1 MSIWTYV
8 IGVVEFS
15 TNKSDDKTYRY
26 LKRIEKCL
34 GNIVEYEDIGKYWTK
49 LPMGSEGSL
58 TYEIHNGFII
68 FKGDL
73 RDFYGK
79 KDMKELDDYFT
90 NLFLELKQN
99 KIYVGDYVIK
109 SWNETDG
116 ERIWKYSYE

>member
-15 TNKSDDKTYRY
+15 TNKSDDII
-26 LKRIEKCL
+26 LRIEKCL
-34 GNIVEYEDIGKYWTK
+34 GNIVEYEDLGKYWTK

-90 NLFLELKQN
+90 NIFLELKQN

-116 ERIWKYSYE
+116 ERIWKYNYE